1 MRKLSVS
8 SAVLALAFAGVV
20 GPAPSG
26 FAAQA
31 EAAARTSP
39 THFALKG
46 SGYGSRVVGGDVPTG
61 SDTTAYRSFGCTN
74 KAGLDRENHQLEET
88 IPGLGTASEV
98 KTRVW
103 TRKRGGV
110 VSSYSRNTIAR
121 ITMMDSPL
129 GSLEINGVLSLSRA
143 FHDKTGFHTSHRTT
157 VQSISFTPPG
167 GTPQAMDLPTPG
179 DPLEI
184 PGVARL
190 AVGESTNRVNREGA
204 TVQTDALKVYLTAT
218 GSRIRLAH
226 TKAQIQD
233 GLISGVFSGNASG
246 SRAELLD
253 GHVTSGR
260 TPLLV
265 MPCQGTGGEVRKKSI
280 TRTDLAGGLLVEGLH
295 TQERANQNKRR
306 AHGYVQASVARLNLG
321 GRFTVRGIVGQVNVE
336 RLAGGKLRRTIDGTT
351 MGRVTVDGEPQSF
364 PDTDVLEIPGVAKLE
379 RNVVRKV
386 KGGLHVVA
394 LRVTLLEGT
403 GAVVNLGEAKLKVR
417 ASGN

>member
-1 MRKLSVS
+1 MRKLSVG
-8 SAVLALAFAGVV
+8 ATALALAVTGLV
-20 GPAPSG
+20 GAAPGG
-26 FAAQA
+26 FAAQS
-31 EAAARTSP
+31 EASARTSP
-39 THFALKG
+39 TQFALKG

-74 KAGLDRENHQLEET
+74 RAGLDRENHQLEET

-121 ITMMDSPL
+121 ISMLDSPL
-129 GSLEINGVLSLSRA
+129 GSLEINGILSLSRA
-143 FHDKTGFHTSHRTT
+143 FHDETGFHTSHRTT

-167 GTPQAMDLPTPG
+167 GTPMAMDLPTPG

-184 PGVARL
+184 PGVATL
-190 AVGESTNRVNREGA
+190 AVGETTNRVNGEGA
-204 TVQTDALKVYLTAT
+204 RIQTDALKVYLTAT
-218 GSRIRLAH
+218 GGRIRIAH
-226 TKAQIQD
+226 TAAQIQS

-246 SRAELLD
+246 SRSELLD

-260 TPLLV
+260 SPYLV

-280 TRTDLAGGLLVEGLH
+280 SRSDLTGGLLAQGLS
-295 TQERANQNKRR
+295 TQERANQDRRR
-306 AHGYVQASVARLNLG
+306 AHGYVQASVERLNLG
-321 GRFTVRGIVGQVNVE
+321 GRFTARNIVGRVNVE

-364 PDTDVLEIPGVAKLE
+364 PDSDVLEIPVVARLE
-379 RNVVRKV
+379 RNIVRKV

-403 GAVVNLGEAKLKVR
+403 GAVIDLGEAKLKIR

>member
-20 GPAPSG
+20 APAPSG
-26 FAAQA
+26 FAAEAQA
-31 EAAARTSP
+31 ANRTSP
-39 THFALKG
+39 TQFALKG

-61 SDTTAYRSFGCTN
+61 SGTTAYRSVGCTN

-121 ITMMDSPL
+121 ITMMDSPM

-167 GTPQAMDLPTPG
+167 GAPQAMDVPTPG
-179 DPLEI
+179 DPVEI
-184 PGVARL
+184 PGIARL
-190 AVGESTNRVNREGA
+190 AVGETTSRVNGEGA
-204 TVQTDALKVYLTAT
+204 RIQTDALKVYLTAT

-226 TKAQIQD
+226 TKAQIQA
-233 GLISGVFSGNASG
+233 GLISGIFSGNASA

-265 MPCQGTGGEVRKKSI
+265 MPCQGTGGEVRQKSI
-280 TRTDLAGGLLVEGLH
+280 TRTDLAGGLLAEGLH

-306 AHGYVQASVARLNLG
+306 AHGYVEASVARLDLG
-321 GRFTVRGIVGQVNVE
+321 GRFTARNIVGRVNVE

-364 PDTDVLEIPGVAKLE
+364 PDSDVLEIPGVAKLE
-379 RNVVRKV
+379 RNVVRKIN
-386 KGGLHVVA
+386 GGLHLVA

-403 GAVVNLGEAKLKVR
+403 GAVVDLGEAKLKVR

>member
-1 MRKLSVS
+1 MRKLSIS

-20 GPAPSG
+20 APVPSG

-31 EAAARTSP
+31 EASSRP
-39 THFALKG
+39 TPTTFALKG

-61 SDTTAYRSFGCTN
+61 SGTTAYRVIGCTN

-88 IPGLGTASEV
+88 IPGLGTASEI

-121 ITMMDSPL
+121 ITMQDGPT
-129 GSLEINGVLSLSRA
+129 GSLEINGILSLSRA

-167 GTPQAMDLPTPG
+167 GAPQAMDLPTPG
-179 DPLEI
+179 NPVEI
-184 PGVARL
+184 PGIGRL
-190 AVGESTNRVNREGA
+190 AVGETTNRVNGEGA
-204 TVQTDALKVYLTAT
+204 TIQTDALKVDLTAT
-218 GSRIRLAH
+218 GSRIRLAR
-226 TKAQIQD
+226 TKAQIRS
-233 GLISGVFSGNASG
+233 GLVSGIFSGNASG
-246 SRAELLD
+246 SRSALLD

-260 TPLLV
+260 SPYQV

-280 TRTDLAGGLLVEGLH
+280 TRTELAGGLLAQGLS

-306 AHGYVQASVARLNLG
+306 AHGYVQASVERLNLA
-321 GRFTVRGIVGQVNVE
+321 GRFTARNIVGRVNVE
-336 RLAGGKLRRTIDGTT
+336 RLAGGKLRRTIEGTT
-351 MGRVTVDGEPQSF
+351 MGRVTVDGETQSF
-364 PDTDVLEIPGVAKLE
+364 PDTGVLEIPGVAKLE
-379 RNVVRKV
+379 RNIVRKV
-386 KGGLHVVA
+386 EGGLRVVA
-394 LRVTLLEGT
+394 LRITLLEGT